1 MKSKIYNF
9 GSYSIVVSKL
19 KNSRPRRVQAQPD
32 PPYSWDAPVADN
44 YARFIQEVPE
54 PGFHIVALGEFGLDE
69 LPGIL
74 EAGCAGVAVS
84 AAISDSE
91 NPVEAT
97 SAMIEVLEKA
107 RYGG

>member
-1 MKSKIYNF
+1 MKIEVGRIHVKGGRRGLDVDYVAVPVPVGA
-9 GSYSIVVSKL
+9 GS
-19 KNSRPRRVQAQPD
+19 
-32 PPYSWDAPVADN
+32 VADN
-44 YARFIQEVPE
+44 YARFIQDAPD

-84 AAISDSE
+84 AAIADSD